1 MAGTDPAAR
10 GAVRSGTATVTVPA
24 VEHVIRAGRAVID
37 DTVRPAAIGL
47 ADGMIRVVREIDA
60 DLGCTAETVLDESVV
75 VLPGLVD
82 THVHINDPGTDWE
95 GFATATAA
103 ALAGGITAVVDM
115 PLDSDPVTTTVAA
128 LDAKRAAATGACRVD
143 TGFWGGI
150 VPGNLGSFGELA
162 SAGVL
167 GFKCFLSE
175 SGNPNFP
182 PLDVD
187 EFRTAMAVVAQLDSV
202 LLVHAES
209 ARVLAGCPPP
219 AGRDYDEFLRSRPDE
234 VERDAVR
241 IVLDAVADTGARAH
255 IVHVSSA
262 AVLPMI
268 AEAKRAGLPVTA
280 ETCPH
285 YLTFAAETIPD
296 GGTLYA
302 ACPPIRGE
310 YNRVLL
316 WAALAD
322 GTLDMVVSDHSPC
335 AGEHK
340 DLDGGDF
347 GRAFGGISS
356 LQIALPAVWTQAAR
370 AGFGLPDVCR
380 WMAQAPA
387 TLAGLADRGV
397 IAPGHHAD
405 FCVFDPDTSW
415 VVHGAELHHRHPLT
429 PYEGMALTGA
439 VRQMW
444 RAGDVVGDD
453 SQGELLSAGIRE
465 PA

>member
-1 MAGTDPAAR
+1 M
-10 GAVRSGTATVTVPA
+10 
-24 VEHVIRAGRAVID
+24 
-37 DTVRPAAIGL
+37 
-47 ADGMIRVVREIDA
+47 
-60 DLGCTAETVLDESVV
+60 
-75 VLPGLVD
+75 
-82 THVHINDPGTDWE
+82 
-95 GFATATAA
+95 
-103 ALAGGITAVVDM
+103 AGGISTVVDM

-128 LDAKRAAATGACRVD
+128 LDAKRSVAAGVCRVD
-143 TGFWGGI
+143 TGFWGGV
-150 VPGNLGSFGELA
+150 VPGNLDSFGELA

-182 PLDVD
+182 PLDVA
-187 EFRTAMAVVAQLDSV
+187 EFRAAMAVVAELDSV

-219 AGRDYDEFLRSRPDE
+219 AGRGYGDFLRSRPDTAE
-234 VERDAVR
+234 QDAVQ

-262 AVLPMI
+262 SVLPLI

-285 YLTFAAETIPD
+285 YLTFAAERIPD
-296 GGTLYA
+296 GGTVFA

-310 YNRVLL
+310 DNRALL

-335 AGEHK
+335 APHHK
-340 DLDGGDF
+340 DLHGGDF

-356 LQIALPAVWTQAAR
+356 LQIALPALWTQAVR
-370 AGFGLPDVCR
+370 NGFGLPDVCR

-387 TLAGLADRGV
+387 ALAGLTDRGV
-397 IAPGHHAD
+397 IAPGTRAD
-405 FCVFDPDTSW
+405 FCVFDPGTVW
-415 VVHGAELHHRHPLT
+415 VVRGAELHHRHPVT
-429 PYEGMALTGA
+429 PYEGVALTGA
-439 VRQMW
+439 VRQVW
-444 RAGDVVGDD
+444 RGGRVMDENSRG
-453 SQGELLSAGIRE
+453 GLLGAAMRE